1 MSSNKYLEAIKD
13 NDLFRGIDL
22 NSINFSYESKRLAE
36 FKEGDLV
43 YSSGDPSDSV
53 YLILDGEVKLKLTN
67 LKRLFYKNAKEFV
80 GEREIISGTERNSSA
95 LANSNCTLYK
105 IDSDILKKLLE
116 TSPDL
121 RSRLKVDGDI
131 PSDKPEPEVVV
142 PESIKDKTTPILP
155 VEPQK
160 FDLNQFKD
168 FETSSKQVVDID
180 NIKVSHYE
188 QEPNL
193 DDIIQ
198 QKYLQSDN
206 KSLKTQL
213 LDDPDDLGNWVIT
226 ENIVDKSQ
234 PTQKKTNNDNEKI
247 EVDEIISSQMNHE
260 SEVISHAS
268 SSTQAHNDLISD
280 TGDLH
285 LNAKNIIEFLLHK
298 TYSQIGALYI
308 LSADKTHLEEL
319 YQTNESIYKGKKS
332 LKDGITGI
340 AAKEKKIKFAVS
352 YAKDINFDPETD
364 LPNEFT
370 GETIMFIPF
379 VDEKNEFIGI
389 AQLGTNETVF
399 TKTEENEIKDCAVK
413 LTHLLKPVKKPVQ
426 KSSVKVGSYT
436 DISKF
441 AKFLLQDVKAPLLTV
456 RHYSSI
462 LSRFDL
468 SEEVQKVIT
477 LLSAQTTTVIDLVQ
491 SAIDYSE
498 KNSKVKLET
507 ISFNEFMDQTLTFL
521 SDYVE
526 SRNVKLFKK
535 LGPDT
540 MVKIDSRKFYVACF
554 YISKFACDVM
564 KSGGNIY
571 FSSNIIDNTLLLTV
585 KDENKTIQELDV
597 DSLFNPNLFND
608 HGENIGLSLS
618 IAKFIIE
625 SMNANM
631 KLQFNNP
638 GLLYQISIPVSS

>member
-1 MSSNKYLEAIKD
+1 MSANKYLEAIKD

-22 NSINFSYESKRLAE
+22 NSINFSFESKRLVE

-43 YSSGDPSDSV
+43 YSSGEPSDSV
-53 YLILDGEVKLKLTN
+53 FLVLEGEIKLKLTN

-105 IDSDILKKLLE
+105 INAEILKKLLE

-121 RSRLKVDGDI
+121 RSRLKVDGDLLLEKQE
-131 PSDKPEPEVVV
+131 SEVVV
-142 PESIKDKTTPILP
+142 PETIKDKTTPILP

-213 LDDPDDLGNWVIT
+213 LDDADDLGNWVIT
-226 ENIVDKSQ
+226 ENIIDKSQ
-234 PTQKKTNNDNEKI
+234 TTHKKTNTDNEKI
-247 EVDEIISSQMNHE
+247 EVDEIISSSPNSEFE
-260 SEVISHAS
+260 SKVSRS
-268 SSTQAHNDLISD
+268 SSPQVDNDLLSD
-280 TGDLH
+280 SGDLH

-308 LSADKTHLEEL
+308 VSADKTHLEEL

-332 LKDGITGI
+332 IKDGITGI

-364 LPNEFT
+364 LPNEFS

-379 VDEKNEFIGI
+379 VDGKNELIGI

-399 TKTEENEIKDCAVK
+399 TKTEENEIKDYASK
-413 LTHLLKPVKKPVQ
+413 LSQLLKPVQKPVQ
-426 KSSVKVGSYT
+426 KSSVKVSSST
-436 DISKF
+436 DISQF
-441 AKFLLQDVKAPLLTV
+441 AKFLLQDVKSPLLTV
-456 RHYSSI
+456 KHYSSI

-477 LLSAQTTTVIDLVQ
+477 LLSAQTNTVIDLIQ
-491 SAIDYSE
+491 GAIDYSD
-498 KNSKVKLET
+498 KKSKAKLET
-507 ISFNEFMDQTLTFL
+507 IGLNDFMDQSLTIL

-535 LGPDT
+535 LGPDAK
-540 MVKIDSRKFYVACF
+540 VKIDSRKFYVACF

-571 FSSNIIDNTLLLTV
+571 FSSNIIDNVVHLTI
-585 KDENKTIQELDV
+585 KDENKTIKEFDLDN
-597 DSLFNPNLFND
+597 LFNPNLFNEN
-608 HGENIGLSLS
+608 GENIGLSLS

-625 SMNANM
+625 SMNANI
-631 KLQFNNP
+631 KLQLNNP